1 MRAANSRLNRLLDLM
16 VNEVTVYAEC
26 QMEHIKRLAQ
36 IGIALSAEK
45 DIDKLFELIIDEAM
59 DFTNADAGTL
69 YVVNDA
75 QTALEFRILK
85 NRSLNTHM
93 GGTSELEIGLPP
105 VPLEIDGLPNLTNVS
120 SYCAQKARIVNI
132 PDVYEAAEFD
142 FTGPRNY
149 DQKTGYRSKSM
160 LVIPM
165 TNHDNIVTGVLQLL
179 NAKDLVNGQVISF
192 GKEYVELISSLAS
205 QAAVA
210 LENAHLI
217 HELKALFE
225 AIIKSMAS
233 AIDEK
238 SPYTGGHIRRVT
250 ELTMMMASRINLTE
264 AGPFAEVKFSEDQL
278 EELRIAAWL
287 HDVGK
292 IATPEHVID
301 KSAKLETVFDR
312 IELIKTRF
320 QLINS
325 LRENAA
331 VNEKL
336 ALASEGQLS
345 REKAAEIDARL
356 AAEQL
361 ELRQCL
367 TFIVMHNSGSEMMGE
382 AEISQMQKIAHR
394 TYQLNG
400 ETHPYLSDN
409 ELENLSIRRGTL
421 TLDERK
427 IIENHALVGINF
439 LNQLPFPKK
448 LARVA
453 EYAGGHHE
461 KLDGSGYPYGLAGEQ
476 LSLQARIMAL
486 ADVFEALTAADR
498 PYKKPMKLSMA
509 LTILEKM
516 CEQNH
521 IDRDVY
527 QLFLACGLHMEYA
540 EKELRRDQIDIS

>member
-1 MRAANSRLNRLLDLM
+1 
-16 VNEVTVYAEC
+16 
-26 QMEHIKRLAQ
+26 MEQIKRLAQ

-45 DIDKLFELIIDEAM
+45 DIDKLFELILDEAM
-59 DFTNADAGTL
+59 NFTNADAGTL
-69 YVVNDA
+69 YVVNDT
-75 QTALEFRILK
+75 QDALEFRILK
-85 NRSLNTHM
+85 NRTLNTHM
-93 GGTSELEIGLPP
+93 GGTSELEVALPA
-105 VPLEIDGLPNLTNVS
+105 VPLEIDGQPNLKNVS
-120 SYCAQKARIVNI
+120 SYCAQKGQIVNI

-165 TNHDNIVTGVLQLL
+165 TNHDNVVTGVLQLL
-179 NAKDLVNGQVISF
+179 NARDFADSRVVSF
-192 GKEYVELISSLAS
+192 AGEYVELTSSLAS

-217 HELKALFE
+217 YELKALFE

-250 ELTMMMASRINLTE
+250 ELTMMVAATINSAE
-264 AGPFAEVKFSEDQL
+264 RGPFAEVCFDDDQM

-312 IELIKTRF
+312 IALVETRF
-320 QLINS
+320 QLIAS
-325 LRENAA
+325 LLENAA
-331 VNEKL
+331 MTEKL
-336 ALASEGQLS
+336 ALA
-345 REKAAEIDARL
+345 RENRLTPEQETDIDAKLTAKL
-356 AAEQL
+356 A

-367 TFIVMHNSGSEMMGE
+367 VFIMMHNTGSEMMGD
-382 AEISQMQKIAHR
+382 AEVAQMKNIAMR
-394 TYQLNG
+394 TYHING
-400 ETHPYLSDN
+400 ESQRYLSDD

-421 TLDERK
+421 TAAERK
-427 IIENHALVGINF
+427 IIENHALVSINF
-439 LNQLPFPKK
+439 LNQLPFPGK
-448 LARVA
+448 LSRVA

-461 KLDGSGYPYGLAGEQ
+461 KLDGSGYPYGLSAEQ

-486 ADVFEALTAADR
+486 ADIFEALTAADR
-498 PYKKPMKLSMA
+498 PYKKPMKLSTA
-509 LTILEKM
+509 LQILEKM

-521 IDRDVY
+521 IDHDVY
-527 QLFLACGLHMEYA
+527 QLFLESGLHMQYA
-540 EKELRRDQIDIS
+540 EKELRREQIDIS